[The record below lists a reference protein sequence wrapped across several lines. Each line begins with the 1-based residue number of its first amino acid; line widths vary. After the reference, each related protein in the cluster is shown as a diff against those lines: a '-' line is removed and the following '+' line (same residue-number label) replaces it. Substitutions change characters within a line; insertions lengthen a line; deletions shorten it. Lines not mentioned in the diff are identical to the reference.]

1 MQVLAYKLA
10 ISNKVQDIPHSWN
23 VNEKAGIDWTRGFL
37 DRHKEIS
44 LRTPESTSVQRMVN
58 CNEVTVK
65 MFFEN
70 LEQVLRRDRGFS
82 ADQIWNVDETGITTV
97 QRPSKILAK
106 KGLKQVSSAVSQER
120 GTLVTVCCVI
130 NALGSHIPPFLYFQ
144 ESMCRKIGY

>member
-10 ISNKVQDIPHSWN
+10 IANKVQDIPHSWN
-23 VNEKAGIDWTRGFL
+23 VNEKTGIDWTRGFL

-44 LRTPESTSVQRMVN
+44 LQTPESTSIQRMAN
-58 CNEVTVK
+58 FNELTVK

-82 ADQIWNVDETGITTV
+82 ADQIWNVDETGITIV

-106 KGLKQVSSAVSQER
+106 KD
-120 GTLVTVCCVI
+120 
-130 NALGSHIPPFLYFQ
+130 
-144 ESMCRKIGY
+144 

>member
-1 MQVLAYKLA
+1 MQVIAYKLA
-10 ISNKVQDIPHSWN
+10 IANKDQDIPHFWN
-23 VNEKAGIDWTRGFL
+23 VNEKAGIEWLRGFL

-44 LRTPESTSVQRMVN
+44 LQTPEGTSIQRMAN
-58 CNEVTVK
+58 FNEVTVK

-70 LEQVLRRDRGFS
+70 LEQFLRRNRGFS

-97 QRPSKILAK
+97 QRPSKILGK

-120 GTLVTVCCVI
+120 GTLVTVCCAI
-130 NALGSHIPPFLYFQ
+130 NALGNHIPPFLYFQ